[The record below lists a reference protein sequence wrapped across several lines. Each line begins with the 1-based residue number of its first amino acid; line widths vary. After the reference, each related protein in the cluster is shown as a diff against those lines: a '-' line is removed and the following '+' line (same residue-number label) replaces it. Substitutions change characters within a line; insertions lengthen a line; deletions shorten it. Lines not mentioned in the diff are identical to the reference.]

1 MNDETEISINDLF
14 KILLKSWKLIVF
26 NFTLFSILSILYTL
40 SIYNEY
46 RAGSTLIPN
55 TLIDSSGVGSS
66 SGLGGLASIA
76 GIGNGSGSS
85 NEVILA
91 KEIMQ
96 SQEFIKNFVRKNNIL
111 IETIAVKGWD
121 SKSNRLVIDNKIF
134 DEDKK
139 IWIKGEPSDF
149 GIFEEFSQRINISE
163 DKKTSI
169 VSISIEYYS
178 PQIAKKWVELYVAEI
193 NEHMRKRKLLITN
206 RNLESL
212 EFAIQKPSSQVTNE
226 SLSRLIYEQQRTKML
241 AEATP
246 EYVFETINPP
256 VLPEKKS
263 KPSRAIV
270 VIISAF
276 TGAFLSIFWALCKN
290 LYLNN
295 KRH

>member
-1 MNDETEISINDLF
+1 MNDENEINISDLS
-14 KILLKSWKLIVF
+14 KIILKSWKLIVF
-26 NFTLFSILSILYTL
+26 SFTLFSILSIFYTL

-55 TLIDSSGVGSS
+55 KLIDSSGVGSS

-76 GIGNGSGSS
+76 GINNAGSS

-111 IETIAVKGWD
+111 IEIMAVKGWD
-121 SKSNRLVIDNKIF
+121 SKSNKLIIDNKIF
-134 DEDKK
+134 DEGKK
-139 IWIKGEPSDF
+139 VWVKGEPSDF
-149 GIFEEFSQRINISE
+149 GIFEEFSQRLDISE

-178 PQIAKKWVELYVAEI
+178 PQIAKDWVELYVAEI
-193 NEHMRKRKLLITN
+193 NEYMRKRKLLIAN

-212 EFAIQKPSSQVTNE
+212 EFAIQKPSSQVANT

-263 KPSRAIV
+263 KPSRAII
-270 VIISAF
+270 VIIAAL

-290 LYLNN
+290 LYFNN

>member
-55 TLIDSSGVGSS
+55 KLIDSSGVGSS

-263 KPSRAIV
+263 KPSRAII